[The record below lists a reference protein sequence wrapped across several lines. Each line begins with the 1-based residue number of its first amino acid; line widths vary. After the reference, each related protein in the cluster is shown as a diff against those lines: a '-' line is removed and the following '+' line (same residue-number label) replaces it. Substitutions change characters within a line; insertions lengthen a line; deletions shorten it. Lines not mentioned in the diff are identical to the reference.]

1 MQKRGMAKVKKEILA
16 GAKCQFCGADNSGKY
31 EHIHLY
37 TTEDNEYFVRC
48 NNCAAT
54 TPVMP
59 TSIGAIAY
67 WRAEDYTIPT
77 QSEKQIYEGC
87 LALMHGLVEEFGEW
101 LEWQGVEVP
110 EEERFCLNMPPTEIV
125 NRLFLYHTSH
135 SGGTSTRAKCHEL
148 GIEDCSRSIEFKVV
162 NDE

>member
-1 MQKRGMAKVKKEILA
+1 MKKLL
-16 GAKCQFCGADNSGKY
+16 GARCQFCGAENNEKY
-31 EHIHLY
+31 NHIALY
-37 TTEDNEYFVRC
+37 MTEDLDYFVKC
-48 NNCAAT
+48 DNCSAITPKFDKAIAA
-54 TPVMP
+54 M
-59 TSIGAIAY
+59 AY
-67 WRAEDYTIPT
+67 WRAGDYTIHT
-77 QSEKQIYEGC
+77 HSETQIYEGC

-110 EEERFCLNMPPTEIV
+110 EEERFCLNMHPTEIV

-162 NDE
+162 DDEEAE

>member
-1 MQKRGMAKVKKEILA
+1 MKKEILA
-16 GAKCQFCGADNSGKY
+16 GAECQFCGAVNNEKY
-31 EHIHLY
+31 HHIALCK
-37 TTEDNEYFVRC
+37 TEDLDYFVKC
-48 NNCAAT
+48 DNCSAM
-54 TPVMP
+54 TPEFSDAMP
-59 TSIGAIAY
+59 AIAY
-67 WRAEDYTIPT
+67 WRAGDYTIPI

-87 LALMHGLVEEFGEW
+87 VALMQGLVEEFGEW

-110 EEERFCLNMPPTEIV
+110 EEERFCLNMHPTEIV

-162 NDE
+162 DDE

>member
-1 MQKRGMAKVKKEILA
+1 MKKEILA
-16 GAKCQFCGADNSGKY
+16 GAKCQFCGADNSGEY

-54 TPVMP
+54 TPIMP

-67 WRAEDYTIPT
+67 WREEVYSIP
-77 QSEKQIYEGC
+77 SHNEPAIYKGC
-87 LALMHGLVEEFGEW
+87 VNLLKGMVEAFGEW
-101 LEWQGVEVP
+101 LEFTGLNEYVDDEM
-110 EEERFCLNMPPTEIV
+110 RFSISMQPTEIV

-148 GIEDCSRSIEFKVV
+148 GIDDCSRSIEFKVV
-162 NDE
+162 DDD